1 MHLVLLQVFVIFNS
15 SFSIR
20 IYNPLMSLIVD
31 AHQDLAWNALSLG
44 RDYSRS
50 AQQTR
55 EAEQGGPNPG
65 RNGNSLLGL
74 PDYLRGNVAVVFST
88 LYAAPLRRR
97 FGEWE
102 TQCYKDTAQAHLVY
116 AKQLDYYERLADEH
130 QQFKLINTVKDLE
143 GVLATWKEPAPAEQ
157 RRVGLVRL
165 MEGADGVREPK
176 EIEWWYERGVR
187 VVGLA
192 WAGTRYAGG
201 TGEPGPLTD
210 EGRELLN
217 EMANFGL
224 ILDLSHSSDESY
236 LQSIERYQGVVIA
249 SHANPRALLKNPQR
263 PERFLSDDMIRVL
276 AQRGGVAGIV
286 PYNHF
291 LNTEWRIEDGK
302 DALTLDTTVIAM
314 IDYICQLTGS
324 ADHVALGSDFDGGF
338 GLERTPAE
346 IDTVADLGL
355 AGTHLQ
361 ARGYTEADV
370 EKILNGNWLRI
381 LRQGLPA

>member
-1 MHLVLLQVFVIFNS
+1 M
-15 SFSIR
+15 
-20 IYNPLMSLIVD
+20 
-31 AHQDLAWNALSLG
+31 LG
-44 RDYSRS
+44 RDYTRS
-50 AQQTR
+50 AHETR
-55 EAEQGGPNPG
+55 EIEKGGPNPG

-88 LYAAPLRRR
+88 LYASPLRRR

-102 TQCYKDTAQAHLVY
+102 TLVYKDSAQAHKLY
-116 AKQLDYYERLADEH
+116 AQQLDFYDRFVDEH
-130 QQFKLINTVKDLE
+130 PQLKFISARKDLE
-143 GVLATWKEPAPAEQ
+143 EVLATWAEGAPAEN

-165 MEGADGVREPK
+165 MEGADCVRKPK
-176 EIEWWYERGVR
+176 EIEWWFERGVR

-249 SHANPRALLKNPQR
+249 SHANPRALLKNPAR
-263 PERFLSDDMIRVL
+263 PERFLSDDMIRIL

-286 PYNHF
+286 PFNHF
-291 LNTEWRIEDGK
+291 LNIEWRDADGK
-302 DALTLDTTVIAM
+302 AALTLDAVTAM

-324 ADHVALGSDFDGGF
+324 ADHVAIGSDFDGGF
-338 GLERTPAE
+338 GVERTPAE
-346 IDTVADLGL
+346 IDTVADLAL
-355 AGTHLQ
+355 VGTRLTE
-361 ARGYTEADV
+361 RGYTQPDV
-370 EKILNGNWLRI
+370 EKILSGNWLRI

>member
-1 MHLVLLQVFVIFNS
+1 
-15 SFSIR
+15 
-20 IYNPLMSLIVD
+20 MSLIVD

-44 RDYSRS
+44 RNYSLS

-55 EAEQGGPNPG
+55 QAEQGGPNPG
-65 RNGNSLLGL
+65 RNGSSLLGL

-143 GVLATWKEPAPAEQ
+143 GVLATWKEPVPAEQ
-157 RRVGLVRL
+157 RRIGLVRL

-192 WAGTRYAGG
+192 WAATRYAGG

-217 EMANFGL
+217 EMAHFGL

-291 LNTEWRIEDGK
+291 LNTEWRLEDGK
-302 DALTLDTTVIAM
+302 DALTLDTTVVAM

-338 GLERTPAE
+338 GQERTPAE

-355 AGTHLQ
+355 VGTRLQ